1 MAHLTSFTVENFKR
15 FEHFEMNNIG
25 QFNLI
30 VGDNNVGK
38 TSVLEA
44 LLIDEDPEVFRQRLL
59 TVLFKFRQFTDITDS
74 YLSYFVCRNKPDWET
89 NGKKI
94 SFDLLSSGQTIN
106 IIIDFKDKRQS
117 DTTTGQ
123 ARIFL
128 FQISNEGKNLW
139 ATNGGGDPDRFLT
152 PYIPLFLAYEHR
164 LTKLYSDYVQM
175 NTKID
180 DELIDHL
187 KSIIPTI
194 KSIII
199 NPFATSNK
207 DNPVLFINRIDT
219 ETALPLGF
227 FGDGAIKL
235 FRILIEIAA
244 NKGKRLMID
253 EIDAGVHIQHFYGFW
268 KTIIQF
274 AAKLEVQLFMTTH
287 NWECLQ
293 VFKEVLEE
301 TEMQEHQEKARCFTL
316 DELPDGFVSSYAYTF
331 EKFEYAIENGI
342 DLRKVVRL

>member
-15 FEHFEMNNIG
+15 FEHFEMQNIG

-44 LLIDEDPEVFRQRLL
+44 LLIDEDPEVYKQRLL
-59 TVLFKFRQFTDITDS
+59 TVLYKFRQFTDITDS
-74 YLSYFVCRNKPDWET
+74 YLSYFVYRNKPDWES
-89 NGKKI
+89 GMQMR
-94 SFDLLSSGQTIN
+94 FMLSSVDET
-106 IIIDFKDKRQS
+106 
-117 DTTTGQ
+117 
-123 ARIFL
+123 
-128 FQISNEGKNLW
+128 KNLSIEFKNKSQYIRNVVAASQF
-139 ATNGGGDPDRFLT
+139 ATNNGINTIEMGNSYFPEIYPT
-152 PYIPLFLAYEHR
+152 PYIPLFLAYEHK
-164 LTKLYSDYVQM
+164 LTKMYSEYVGM
-175 NTKID
+175 ETKLD
-180 DELIDHL
+180 DELVEHL

-194 KSIII
+194 KSIKV
-199 NPFATSNK
+199 NPFVTSNR
-207 DNPVLFINRIDT
+207 DNAPLFISRTDT

-235 FRILIEIAA
+235 FRILIEIAV

-253 EIDAGVHIQHFYGFW
+253 EIDAGVHIQNFRKFW
-268 KTIIQF
+268 KTIIRF

-301 TEMQEHQEKARCFTL
+301 PEMQEFQAKARCFTL
-316 DELPDGFVSSYAYTF
+316 IDSPVTKRVEAVCSTF
-331 EKFEYAIENGI
+331 EQFETAIENGTE
-342 DLRKVVRL
+342 LRGGAMI